1 MNKVELLLLVGGFEE
16 FVVVIKVGVDSV
28 YVGVK
33 EFLVRVYVK
42 NFLEDE
48 LRKVI
53 DFCYERVKKI
63 YFVINILVY
72 NDEMYKV
79 LKFVEFVY
87 KEGIDVVIV

>member
-16 FVVVIKVGVDSV
+16 FVAVIKVGVDSV

-48 LRKVI
+48 LRKAI